1 MPRPPKPHTR
11 IFFRSS
17 VELYQWLKEYSSR
30 NGRTMSAI
38 IKEQLES
45 LRRKDE
51 LSRHPETKHK
61 MWQTEGKG

>member
-1 MPRPPKPHTR
+1 MPRPLKPHTR

-17 VELYQWLKEYSSR
+17 VELYNWLKDYSSR
-30 NGRTMSAI
+30 TGQTMSAI

-51 LSRHPETKHK
+51 LSRQQETKLK
-61 MWQTEGKG
+61 VQ

>member
-17 VELYQWLKEYSSR
+17 VELYKWLKDYSSR
-30 NGRTMSAI
+30 TGQTMSAI

-51 LSRHPETKHK
+51 LSRQQETKLK
-61 MWQTEGKG
+61 VQ